1 MRFYDS
7 AVPTQAERS
16 AATRSRVLEAARSLF
31 VASGYDET
39 TIADVIEAAAVSKGA
54 LYHHFESKRAIAEA
68 VFFQASR
75 DSIGAASRRA
85 SAVSN
90 PFEALVQG
98 CLYWLD
104 EVSEASVA
112 TVMFELGPSA
122 LGWERCREIE
132 APNSLRALQLG
143 IARAADAGHFSL
155 TRAEIAAH
163 VINAMLAELA
173 WLTVRTDVA
182 AIGEGDAE
190 AVVRATVEALALLDR
205 PAP

>member
-54 LYHHFESKRAIAEA
+54 LYHHFESKRAIVEA

-85 SAVSN
+85 SVVSN

-112 TVMFELGPSA
+112 TVMFELGPTA
-122 LGWERCREIE
+122 LGWERCREDRSAE
-132 APNSLRALQLG
+132 LATSAPTRHS
-143 IARAADAGHFSL
+143 RAADAGHFSL
-155 TRAEIAAH
+155 TRAR
-163 VINAMLAELA
+163 L
-173 WLTVRTDVA
+173 
-182 AIGEGDAE
+182 
-190 AVVRATVEALALLDR
+190 R
-205 PAP
+205 PM